1 MLMIFCL
8 RAATLAVLVLGGIE
22 GCGCRLRPKVW
33 WLKGV
38 GRLEWMQVA
47 GEDGG

>member
-1 MLMIFCL
+1 MV
-8 RAATLAVLVLGGIE
+8 VLVLGGIE
-22 GCGCRLRPKVW
+22 GCGCRLPPKVW
-33 WLKGV
+33 WLKRV

>member
-1 MLMIFCL
+1 MV
-8 RAATLAVLVLGGIE
+8 VLVLGGIE
-22 GCGCRLRPKVW
+22 GCGCRLPPKVW

-38 GRLEWMQVA
+38 GRRLEWMQVA

>member
-1 MLMIFCL
+1 M
-8 RAATLAVLVLGGIE
+8 TN
-22 GCGCRLRPKVW
+22 GCSCSRWDRRLWCRLPPKVW